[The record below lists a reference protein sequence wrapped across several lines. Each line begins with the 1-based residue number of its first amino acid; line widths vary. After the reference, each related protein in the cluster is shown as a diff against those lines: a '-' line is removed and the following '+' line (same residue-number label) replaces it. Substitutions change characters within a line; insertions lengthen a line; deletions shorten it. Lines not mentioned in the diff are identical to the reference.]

1 MWWWKLLC
9 KGKPQIIHIII
20 LEQERILFLI
30 KVTTMRLRTIKLSF
44 VILLFLTSCKKDDVV
59 LNIVPTADA
68 GTPKAITLPTNS
80 VTLTGT
86 GADTDGTIVAYLWS
100 QVSGPVA
107 TIIVNPGSLSTV
119 INGFAQGNYVFQ
131 LMVTDNDG
139 ATGVD
144 TVSITVI
151 QAPQQTLTL
160 QPTNNP
166 FERLLQGNATYDV
179 SGHATE
185 LDAYTW
191 TVGGQTVYGRGAFG
205 FDLSS
210 IPANSTIVSARLT
223 LYSNPTPLNGT
234 LTVPN
239 EGPANA
245 MLIRRITN
253 NWDPVSTYWLNQ
265 PSTTSTDQVLIPH
278 TSQPSLDLVDID
290 VKNMVAAMVSN
301 GNYGFMIQLQNE
313 AIYNMRNFCSSTH
326 AQTAKHPKLVVVY
339 R

>member
-1 MWWWKLLC
+1 MKL
-9 KGKPQIIHIII
+9 KS
-20 LEQERILFLI
+20 
-30 KVTTMRLRTIKLSF
+30 IKLSCI
-44 VILLFLTSCKKDDVV
+44 ILLFLTSCEKDADIV
-59 LNIVPTADA
+59 LNVVPAADA

-86 GADTDGTIVAYLWS
+86 GADSDGTIVAYLWS
-100 QVSGPVA
+100 QVSGPSSTV
-107 TIIVNPGSLSTV
+107 IFNPGSASTV
-119 INGFAQGNYVFQ
+119 VNGFVQGNYIFQ

-144 TVSITVI
+144 TVSVSVA

-160 QPTNNP
+160 QPSNNQ
-166 FERLLQGNATYDV
+166 FERLLFGNTV
-179 SGHATE
+179 QEQSNHAVE
-185 LDAYTW
+185 LTAATW
-191 TVGGQTVYGRGAFG
+191 TVSGQVVFVRGAFG

-210 IPANSTIVSARLT
+210 IPPAATIISARLT
-223 LYSNPTPLNGT
+223 LYSNPTPLNGS

-253 NWDPVSTYWLNQ
+253 SWIPASTYWLNQ
-265 PSTTSTDQVLIPH
+265 PSTTATDQIMIPH
-278 TSQPSLDLVDID
+278 TSLPSLDLVDVD
-290 VKNMVAAMVSN
+290 VKNMVATMVSS

-313 AIYNMRNFCSSTH
+313 AIYNMRNFCSSLH
-326 AQTAKHPKLVVVY
+326 AQSAKHPKLVVVY

>member
-1 MWWWKLLC
+1 MKL
-9 KGKPQIIHIII
+9 KS
-20 LEQERILFLI
+20 
-30 KVTTMRLRTIKLSF
+30 IKLSCI
-44 VILLFLTSCKKDDVV
+44 ILLFLTSCEKDADIV
-59 LNIVPTADA
+59 LNVVPAADA

-86 GADTDGTIVAYLWS
+86 GADSDGTIVAYLWS
-100 QVSGPVA
+100 QVSGPSSTV
-107 TIIVNPGSLSTV
+107 IFNPGSASTV
-119 INGFAQGNYVFQ
+119 VNGFVQGNYVFQ

-144 TVSITVI
+144 TVSVSVA

-160 QPTNNP
+160 QPSNNQ
-166 FERLLQGNATYDV
+166 FERLLFGNTV
-179 SGHATE
+179 QEQSNHAVE
-185 LDAYTW
+185 LTAATW
-191 TVGGQTVYGRGAFG
+191 TVSGQVVFVRGAFG

-210 IPANSTIVSARLT
+210 IPPAATIISARLT
-223 LYSNPTPLNGT
+223 LYSNPTPLNGS

-253 NWDPVSTYWLNQ
+253 SWIPASTFWLNQ
-265 PSTTSTDQVLIPH
+265 PSTTSTDQIVIPH
-278 TSQPSLDLVDID
+278 SSLPSLDLVDVD
-290 VKNMVAAMVSN
+290 VKNMVATMVSS

-313 AIYNMRNFCSSTH
+313 AIYNMRNFCSSLH
-326 AQTAKHPKLVVVY
+326 AQSAKHPKLVVVY

>member
-1 MWWWKLLC
+1 MKL
-9 KGKPQIIHIII
+9 KS
-20 LEQERILFLI
+20 
-30 KVTTMRLRTIKLSF
+30 IKLSCI
-44 VILLFLTSCKKDDVV
+44 ILLFLTSCEKDADIV
-59 LNIVPTADA
+59 LNVVPAADA

-86 GADTDGTIVAYLWS
+86 GADSDGTIVAYLWS
-100 QVSGPVA
+100 QVSGPSSTV
-107 TIIVNPGSLSTV
+107 IFNPGSASTV
-119 INGFAQGNYVFQ
+119 VNGFVQGNYVFQ

-144 TVSITVI
+144 TVSVSVA

-160 QPTNNP
+160 QPSNNQ
-166 FERLLQGNATYDV
+166 FERLLFGNTV
-179 SGHATE
+179 QEQSNHAVE
-185 LDAYTW
+185 LTAATW
-191 TVGGQTVYGRGAFG
+191 TVSGQVVFVRGAFG

-210 IPANSTIVSARLT
+210 IPPAATIISARLT
-223 LYSNPTPLNGT
+223 LYSNPTPLNGS

-253 NWDPVSTYWLNQ
+253 SWIPASTYWLNQ
-265 PSTTSTDQVLIPH
+265 PSTTATDQIMIPH
-278 TSQPSLDLVDID
+278 TSLPSLDLVDVD
-290 VKNMVAAMVSN
+290 VRNMVATMVSS

-313 AIYNMRNFCSSTH
+313 AIYNMRNFCSSLH
-326 AQTAKHPKLVVVY
+326 AQSAKHPKLVVVY